1 MERNTHPVHASGEFH
16 NRDGT
21 PSPTASNQPATSS
34 LVLGL
39 SAFVIQLLAFGDW
52 LFLERQHDAAFE
64 RFLAGEGPNPN
75 APNLAGFLIL
85 SVVSF
90 AVGISAI
97 AFGRK
102 GRRFAEVVG
111 TGRTRATMGLVLGI
125 VSVAIPISAALAF
138 IRWLD
143 CCLDTL

>member
-1 MERNTHPVHASGEFH
+1 MNARGILPQD
-16 NRDGT
+16 RDL
-21 PSPTASNQPATSS
+21 SNDPAKTS

-39 SAFVIQLLAFGDW
+39 SAFVIQLLAYGDW
-52 LFLERQHDAAFE
+52 LVLERQNDAAFE
-64 RFLAGEGPNPN
+64 RFLAGESSTIPN

-85 SVVSF
+85 SVVSL
-90 AVGISAI
+90 AVEISAI

-111 TGRTRATMGLVLGI
+111 KGRTRATIGLVLGI

-138 IRWLD
+138 LG
-143 CCLDTL
+143 

>member
-1 MERNTHPVHASGEFH
+1 MDARGKVPQDRQDEPHAG
-16 NRDGT
+16 DL
-21 PSPTASNQPATSS
+21 SNDSAKTS

-39 SAFVIQLLAFGDW
+39 SAFVIQLLAYGDW
-52 LFLERQHDAAFE
+52 LLLERQHDAAFE
-64 RFLAGEGPNPN
+64 RFLAGESSTIPN

-85 SVVSF
+85 SVVSLV
-90 AVGISAI
+90 VGIGAI

-102 GRRFAEVVG
+102 GRRFAEVEFVG

-138 IRWLD
+138 LGWLG
-143 CCLDTL
+143 CCLDNL